1 MRRLILSALVIVASA
16 LAVDA
21 SQSGDGR
28 KVGTLAA
35 VSGSG
40 VTGKVVLHALQGGGT
55 RITVVAEGLQPD
67 VEYVSIYYDNAD
79 CTLQPDSQ
87 YDVIARYRGNERGK
101 ARVVGVSDD
110 DIAAIH
116 SVSVRLG
123 NGLVLQACATLP

>member
-1 MRRLILSALVIVASA
+1 MRRLILSALVVAASL

-21 SQSGDGR
+21 SHSGDGR
-28 KVGTLAA
+28 KVGTLET

-40 VTGKVVLHALQGGGT
+40 VTGKVVLHALHGGGT
-55 RITVVAEGLQPD
+55 RITVVAEGLRPD

-87 YDVIARYRGNERGK
+87 NDVIARYRGNDRGK
-101 ARVVGVSDD
+101 ARITGVSDD
-110 DIAAIH
+110 DIDQIH

-123 NGLVLQACATLP
+123 DGLALQACATLP